1 MSKVT
6 IDNLTENEGDD
17 IPYGTLLRFTDTT
30 VSSSYGSEHI
40 LFYAFDCLIDLNDP
54 SNTWNWGKEVLQEY
68 IDSGSI
74 MILPKG
80 TKVTIKQE

>member
-6 IDNLTENEGDD
+6 IENLTENDD

-30 VSSSYGSEHI
+30 ISSYGSEHV
-40 LFYAFDCLIDLNDP
+40 LLYAFDCLIDLNNP
-54 SNTWNWGKEVLQEY
+54 SDTWSWCKEILQEY

-74 MILPKG
+74 TILPKG